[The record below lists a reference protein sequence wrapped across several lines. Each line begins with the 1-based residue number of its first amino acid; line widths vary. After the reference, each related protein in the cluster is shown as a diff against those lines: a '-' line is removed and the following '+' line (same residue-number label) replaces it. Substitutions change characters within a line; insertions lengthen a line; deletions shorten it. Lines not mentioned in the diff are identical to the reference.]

1 MASAQVLTTW
11 YGADGRL
18 HKAPVAT
25 LEAVN
30 KNYGNRVRALTNF
43 SMDVCGGELVALLGP
58 NGAGKTTAIKLL
70 LGLARPSSGKLSV
83 FGGDPGLTETHIR
96 VGAMLQVGRVPE
108 TLRVR
113 EHIDLFSSYYPK
125 PLPIS
130 ETLAI
135 AGLED
140 LRDRKFGVLSGGQ
153 KQRVQFALAICGDP
167 DLLFLDEPTAGLD
180 VEARHL
186 LWREIRNLL
195 QRGKTVVLTTH
206 YLEEADALAD
216 RIVVI
221 NRGSLIAQGT
231 PAEIKMR
238 TAGKR
243 IRCVTQLSL
252 DLVRKIPGVS
262 DVRTDRDATLI
273 HTAQAE
279 DVLRQLLQLDLE
291 ISGIEVKSAGLEEAF
306 LALTRDDDAHSQAKR
321 A

>member
-1 MASAQVLTTW
+1 MASAQTLTTW
-11 YGADGRL
+11 YGTDGRL
-18 HKAPVAT
+18 HKAPVAAF
-25 LEAVN
+25 EGVN
-30 KNYGNRVRALTNF
+30 KNYGPVHALSNF
-43 SMDVCGGELVALLGP
+43 NMDVCGGELVALLGP

-70 LGLARPSSGKLSV
+70 LGLARPSAGKLSV
-83 FGGDPGLTETHIR
+83 FGGDPALTETHIR

-125 PLPIS
+125 PLPIA

-153 KQRVQFALAICGDP
+153 KQRVLFALAICGDP
-167 DLLFLDEPTAGLD
+167 DLLFLDEPTVGLD

-186 LWREIRNLL
+186 LWQEIRNLL

-221 NRGSLIAQGT
+221 NKGALIAQGT

-243 IRCVTQLSL
+243 IRCVTQLPL
-252 DLVRKIPGVS
+252 DVIRKLAGVS
-262 DVRTDRDATLI
+262 DARADRDSTLI
-273 HTAQAE
+273 HTPQAE

-291 ISGIEVKSAGLEEAF
+291 ISGIEVNSAGLEEAF
-306 LALTRDDDAHSQAKR
+306 LALTRDDDALPHSTQV
-321 A
+321 

>member
-1 MASAQVLTTW
+1 
-11 YGADGRL
+11 
-18 HKAPVAT
+18 
-25 LEAVN
+25 
-30 KNYGNRVRALTNF
+30 
-43 SMDVCGGELVALLGP
+43 
-58 NGAGKTTAIKLL
+58 
-70 LGLARPSSGKLSV
+70 
-83 FGGDPGLTETHIR
+83 
-96 VGAMLQVGRVPE
+96 
-108 TLRVR
+108 
-113 EHIDLFSSYYPK
+113 
-125 PLPIS
+125 
-130 ETLAI
+130 
-135 AGLED
+135 
-140 LRDRKFGVLSGGQ
+140 
-153 KQRVQFALAICGDP
+153 
-167 DLLFLDEPTAGLD
+167 
-180 VEARHL
+180 
-186 LWREIRNLL
+186 
-195 QRGKTVVLTTH
+195 
-206 YLEEADALAD
+206 
-216 RIVVI
+216 VI